1 MKEYIASFIKEKD
14 LSENSQTAYSYD
26 LDQFVDTV
34 HNHVSDTNLRIYQAS
49 IKDFKPAV
57 QKRKLSAVNQFL
69 FYLYQHQV
77 IEDYH
82 RLVLPKVSVSKS
94 HDQELLDLSILW
106 EGSDQSQGRLI
117 ALLIVEMGLL
127 PSEILQLKIVDI
139 ELDFQVLR
147 VGKEGQKRVLRIPD
161 ALLGELTDLMTGT
174 YLFDNKGKAYSR
186 QWGFRQLESFLL
198 EKGFENLSAQSLRE
212 QYILKQ
218 REQGMD
224 LFSIARELG
233 LKTLVTLEKYK

>member
-1 MKEYIASFIKEKD
+1 M
-14 LSENSQTAYSYD
+14 
-26 LDQFVDTV
+26 
-34 HNHVSDTNLRIYQAS
+34 
-49 IKDFKPAV
+49 
-57 QKRKLSAVNQFL
+57 
-69 FYLYQHQV
+69 
-77 IEDYH
+77 
-82 RLVLPKVSVSKS
+82 VLPTVSVSKS
-94 HDQELLDLSILW
+94 HDQELLDLSLLW

-174 YLFDNKGKAYSR
+174 YLFDNKGKPYSR
-186 QWGFRQLESFLL
+186 QWGFRQLESFLM

>member
-1 MKEYIASFIKEKD
+1 M
-14 LSENSQTAYSYD
+14 
-26 LDQFVDTV
+26 
-34 HNHVSDTNLRIYQAS
+34 
-49 IKDFKPAV
+49 
-57 QKRKLSAVNQFL
+57 
-69 FYLYQHQV
+69 
-77 IEDYH
+77 
-82 RLVLPKVSVSKS
+82 
-94 HDQELLDLSILW
+94 
-106 EGSDQSQGRLI
+106 
-117 ALLIVEMGLL
+117 

-161 ALLGELTDLMTGT
+161 TLLGELTDLMTGT

>member
-1 MKEYIASFIKEKD
+1 MKEHITSFIKEKD

-34 HNHVSDTNLRIYQAS
+34 HGHISDTNLRIYQAS

-69 FYLYQHQV
+69 FYLYQNHV
-77 IEDYH
+77 IGEYH
-82 RLVLPKVSVSKS
+82 RLVLPKVTVAKS
-94 HDQELLDLSILW
+94 HDQELLDLSLFW
-106 EGSDQSQGRLI
+106 EGSEIRQGRLI

-139 ELDFQVLR
+139 EPDFQVLR

-161 ALLGELTDLMTGT
+161 SLLDELTDSLTGT
-174 YLFDNKGKAYSR
+174 YLFDNNGKAYSR
-186 QWGFRQLESFLL
+186 QWGFRQLESFLI
-198 EKGFENLSAQSLRE
+198 EKGFKDLSAQSLRE

>member
-57 QKRKLSAVNQFL
+57 QIRKLSAVNQFL

-82 RLVLPKVSVSKS
+82 RLVLPK
-94 HDQELLDLSILW
+94 LLDLSLLW
-106 EGSDQSQGRLI
+106 EGSEQSQGRLI

>member
-1 MKEYIASFIKEKD
+1 MF
-14 LSENSQTAYSYD
+14 
-26 LDQFVDTV
+26 
-34 HNHVSDTNLRIYQAS
+34 
-49 IKDFKPAV
+49 
-57 QKRKLSAVNQFL
+57 
-69 FYLYQHQV
+69 
-77 IEDYH
+77 
-82 RLVLPKVSVSKS
+82 
-94 HDQELLDLSILW
+94 W
-106 EGSDQSQGRLI
+106 EGSEIRQGRLI

-139 ELDFQVLR
+139 EPDFQVLR

-161 ALLGELTDLMTGT
+161 SLLDELTDSLTGT
-174 YLFDNKGKAYSR
+174 YLFDNNGKAYSR
-186 QWGFRQLESFLL
+186 QWGFRQLESFLI
-198 EKGFENLSAQSLRE
+198 EKGFKDLSAQSLRE

>member
-1 MKEYIASFIKEKD
+1 MKEHITSFIKEKD

-26 LDQFVDTV
+26 LDQFIDTV
-34 HNHVSDTNLRIYQAS
+34 HGHISDTNLRIYQAS

-69 FYLYQHQV
+69 FYLYQNHV
-77 IEDYH
+77 IGEYH
-82 RLVLPKVSVSKS
+82 RLVLPKVTVAKS
-94 HDQELLDLSILW
+94 HDQELLDLSLFW
-106 EGSDQSQGRLI
+106 EGSEIRQGRLI

-139 ELDFQVLR
+139 EPDFQVLR

-161 ALLGELTDLMTGT
+161 SLLDELTDSLTGT
-174 YLFDNKGKAYSR
+174 YLFDNNGKAYSR
-186 QWGFRQLESFLL
+186 QWGFRQLESFLI
-198 EKGFENLSAQSLRE
+198 EKGFKDLSAQSLRE

>member
-1 MKEYIASFIKEKD
+1 M
-14 LSENSQTAYSYD
+14 
-26 LDQFVDTV
+26 
-34 HNHVSDTNLRIYQAS
+34 
-49 IKDFKPAV
+49 
-57 QKRKLSAVNQFL
+57 
-69 FYLYQHQV
+69 
-77 IEDYH
+77 
-82 RLVLPKVSVSKS
+82 
-94 HDQELLDLSILW
+94 W
-106 EGSDQSQGRLI
+106 EGSELSQGRLI

-174 YLFDNKGKAYSR
+174 YLFDNKGKSYSR